1 MKIVQKPCSENGGR
15 KMTVYGYARVS
26 TYNQDYSDQVD
37 ELIKNGVPAENIYAE
52 KYTGT
57 KKDRPKFTKLKNKL
71 VGGDELVVAK
81 LDRLGRKTSDVID
94 FLDRCGKRDITVN
107 ILNMGKLDNT
117 PNGKLMRNIVSAFAE
132 YERDMIVSRMEEG
145 KEYAKAHNPDY
156 REGRPKRKI
165 TDRYR
170 KVYEVSQEH
179 SIRETALI
187 TGVSESTVKRIKR
200 QIKQEEGNKK

>member
-1 MKIVQKPCSENGGR
+1 
-15 KMTVYGYARVS
+15 MTVYGYARVS
-26 TYNQDYSDQVD
+26 TYKQDYSDQVD
-37 ELIKNGVPAENIYAE
+37 ELVKNGVPAENIYAE

-57 KKDRPKFTKLKNKL
+57 KKDRPEFTKLKNKL

-81 LDRLGRKTSDVID
+81 LDRLGRKTSDVIN
-94 FLDRCGKRDITVN
+94 FLDTCGKRDITVN
-107 ILNMGKLDNT
+107 ILNMGRLDNT

-132 YERDMIVSRMEEG
+132 YERDMIVNRMAEG

-156 REGRPKRKI
+156 KEGRPKRRI

-170 KVYEVSQEH
+170 KIYEFSKTH
-179 SIRETALI
+179 SIRETAQV

-200 QIKQEEGNKK
+200 QIKQEEKGGVNNAIIRH

>member
-1 MKIVQKPCSENGGR
+1 
-15 KMTVYGYARVS
+15 MTVYGYARVS

-37 ELIKNGVPAENIYAE
+37 ELVKNGVPVENIYAE

-57 KKDRPKFTKLKNKL
+57 KKDRPEFTKLKNKL

-81 LDRLGRKTSDVID
+81 LDRLGRKTSDVIN
-94 FLDRCGKRDITVN
+94 FLDTCGKRDITVN

-132 YERDMIVSRMEEG
+132 YERDMIVNRMAEG

-156 REGRPKRKI
+156 KEGRPKRRI

-170 KVYEVSQEH
+170 KIYKFSKTH
-179 SIRETALI
+179 SIRETAQV

-200 QIKQEEGNKK
+200 QVKQEEKKGNKE

>member
-1 MKIVQKPCSENGGR
+1 
-15 KMTVYGYARVS
+15 MTVYGYARVS
-26 TYNQDYSDQVD
+26 TRKQDYSDQVD

-57 KKDRPKFTKLKNKL
+57 KKDRPEFTKLKNKL

-81 LDRLGRKTSDVID
+81 LDRLGRKTSDVIN
-94 FLDRCGKRDITVN
+94 FLDTCGKRDITVN

-156 REGRPKRKI
+156 KEGRPKRKI

-170 KVYEVSQEH
+170 KVYEVSKDH

-200 QIKQEEGNKK
+200 QIKQEEGSKK